1 MFFKTHTKLKRPAK
15 HSSFFIYHAKRLIII
30 DMNSVKSDFSQGDIK
45 KTIVRLAL
53 PLVLAQIVN
62 GLYNIV
68 DRVFIGQLGEI
79 GRTALTGVGVAAP
92 VIMITTAFALL
103 WGLGG
108 TPFFSIERGK
118 GDTEKARQYMGNS
131 FAMLIITAVVITIIG
146 LLIKDKALFWC
157 GASEETF
164 PYANTYLTICL
175 LGSIFSM
182 VSLGMNSFISAQGF
196 PRISMMTIIIGAVI
210 NLILDP
216 IFIYV
221 LGMGV
226 LGAAIATVI
235 SQLVSAVWVVRF
247 LTGPNAILRLTL
259 SSMSL
264 KKALIVKIL
273 GLGTSEFVMRFTT
286 SIVYIAINA
295 SLLFYGGDLYVTVG
309 TVINSLRDLMIH
321 PIAGFAS
328 GAQPFLSYN
337 YGANRPD
344 RVHKG
349 IKFMGIVCISLSILT
364 SVTLVAFPIP
374 FIRLFNSDP
383 ALIEAA
389 VPALRIFFVLFGFL
403 SLQMVGQYTFV
414 GLGMSK
420 QAIFF
425 SIWRKVIILIPL
437 MLILPRHMGVMG
449 IFWAEPVSDT
459 IGGLCCFLTMYFM
472 VYRKLKKDAA
482 PFIASP

>member
-1 MFFKTHTKLKRPAK
+1 
-15 HSSFFIYHAKRLIII
+15 
-30 DMNSVKSDFSQGDIK
+30 MNSVKSDFSQGDIK

-68 DRVFIGQLGEI
+68 DRIFIGQMGEI

-92 VIMITTAFALL
+92 VILIASAFALM
-103 WGLGG
+103 WGVGG
-108 TPFFSIERGK
+108 TPLFSIERGK
-118 GDTEKARQYMGNS
+118 GDPEKALRYMGNS
-131 FAMLIITAVVITIIG
+131 FFMLATTAIVITIIG

-164 PYANTYLTICL
+164 PYANTYLTVCL
-175 LGSIFSM
+175 LGNIFSM

-196 PRISMMTIIIGAVI
+196 PKISMLTIIIGAVT

-221 LGMGV
+221 LGLGV
-226 LGAAIATVI
+226 LGAGIATVI
-235 SQLVSAVWVVRF
+235 SQCISALWVMRF
-247 LTGPNAILRLTL
+247 LTGPKAIIRLTVGA
-259 SSMSL
+259 L
-264 KKALIVKIL
+264 KPELHIITKIL
-273 GLGTSEFVMRFTT
+273 YLGASEFVMRFTT
-286 SIVYIAINA
+286 CIVYIAINA

-309 TVINSLRDLMIH
+309 TVINSLRDIMIY
-321 PIAGFAS
+321 PITGFAS
-328 GAQPFLSYN
+328 GAQPFMSYN

-344 RVHKG
+344 RVYKSIRFTG
-349 IKFMGIVCISLSILT
+349 TVCITLSILA
-364 SVTLVAFPIP
+364 SVCLVAFPTP
-374 FIRLFNSDP
+374 FIKIFNTDP

-389 VPALRIFFVLFGFL
+389 IPALRIFFVLFGFL

-425 SIWRKVIILIPL
+425 SLLRKVFILLPL
-437 MLILPRHMGVMG
+437 MLIFPRFMGVMG
-449 IFWAEPVSDT
+449 IFWAEPISDT
-459 IGGLCCFLTMYFM
+459 IGGICCFTTMYFM
-472 VYRKLKKDAA
+472 VYRRMKKEAQLLE
-482 PFIASP
+482 PISE